1 MSIILMIIAG
11 IIVLTLLVI
20 IIGSLVF
27 KGKISREVNQLMSSG
42 KDSVPGIIR
51 EDRFEG
57 LPEPVKRYLQ
67 YAGVA
72 DKRELL
78 RLRISQ
84 KGEIKTDNNQKWMP
98 FRAEQFISTITPG
111 FLWRANTFPI
121 LVRDMFN
128 GKKGSMRINFLG
140 LHNLAVAET
149 REIDQGSLMRYL
161 GEMVWYPTAFLR
173 KEITWHPMDEKSA
186 MAVISAGNIK
196 AEGVFHFNTTGQI
209 EMFSA
214 KRYRE
219 IHGHFELDKWVA
231 YVEEYREAEG
241 FMIPFKG
248 KVTWKL
254 PEGDLDY
261 FRFELTG
268 YHRIT

>member
-1 MSIILMIIAG
+1 MSIVLMILAG
-11 IIVLTLLVI
+11 IVVLSLLVI
-20 IIGSLVF
+20 LTGSLVF
-27 KGKISREVNQLMSSG
+27 RGKISREVNRLMSADES
-42 KDSVPGIIR
+42 SLPGVIR
-51 EDRFEG
+51 ADKLNG
-57 LPEPVKRYLQ
+57 LPEPVKRYLN
-67 YAGVA
+67 YAGVV

-84 KGEIKTDNNQKWMP
+84 KGEIRTDKEQKWMP
-98 FRAEQFISTITPG
+98 FRAEQFVSTTKPG

-121 LVRDMFN
+121 LVRDMFD

-140 LHNLAVAET
+140 LRNLAIAET

-161 GEMVWYPTAFLR
+161 GEMVWYPTAFLSD
-173 KEITWHPMDEKSA
+173 KITWHPMDENSA
-186 MAVISAGNIK
+186 MAVIKAGNTT
-196 AEGVFHFNTTGQI
+196 AEGVFHINALGQV
-209 EMFSA
+209 EMFTA

-219 IHGHFELDKWVA
+219 IHGHFELDKWMA
-231 YVEEYREAEG
+231 QMEEYRDAAG

-248 KVTWKL
+248 TVSWKL

-268 YHRIT
+268 YHRIS